1 MPTGEIA
8 SSQIT
13 TTVNPLPAD
22 PALSEADLVSLARE
36 MVQCIKKPDEIFP
49 GYHITQEQFDAH
61 VVTNGYFKRAYEA
74 LLLEWNS
81 ANSTNKRLALKSAAL
96 LEDSLPKLGAR
107 MTDNKE
113 NLNAAVEAGKFFAK
127 LAGAGEDGK
136 NQQVNEKFSIN
147 IVIGDQ
153 KLQLNAQRAQVA
165 SEPAPLEITHVPAKN
180 SPV

>member
-61 VVTNGYFKRAYEA
+61 VFTNGYFKRAYQA
-74 LLLEWNS
+74 LLMEWNS
-81 ANSTNKRLALKSAAL
+81 AKSSNQRLALKSAAL
-96 LEDSLPKLGAR
+96 LEDSLPKVGAR
-107 MTDNKE
+107 MVDAKE
-113 NLNAAVEAGKFFAK
+113 NLTAVVEAGKFFAK
-127 LAGAGEDGK
+127 IAGAGEEREK
-136 NQQVNEKFSIN
+136 TASEKFTIN
-147 IVIGDQ
+147 ISIGDQ
-153 KLQLNAQRAQVA
+153 KLQVDAQRN
-165 SEPAPLEITHVPAKN
+165 STPPLLELTNVPSKD
-180 SPV
+180 STV